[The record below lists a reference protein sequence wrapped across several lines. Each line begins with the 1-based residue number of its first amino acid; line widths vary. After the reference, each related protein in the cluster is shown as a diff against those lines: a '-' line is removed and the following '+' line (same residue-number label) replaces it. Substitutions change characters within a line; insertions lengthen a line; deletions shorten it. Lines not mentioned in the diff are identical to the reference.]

1 MSQPLSTL
9 VPVAR
14 SLVDVG
20 VYDAQ
25 EISHLLAQ
33 NVDCIVRWSVPD
45 GKGRPAIVPPSLD
58 RAFSFVDLVS
68 FAVVA
73 ELWGRLVSEVE
84 MRNGVALLM
93 QETGYDKP
101 LAQQQ
106 VIEVL
111 ATCGTSLIA
120 NLGGGWFDI
129 GKGGQGAFE
138 EVLLVYLKAISYD
151 DLGVAQRW
159 RPAPLVVLDPRVQ
172 AGTPCIEG
180 TRIPTQVVATMLDTD
195 SAETVGEEL
204 DLTVEQVHAAA
215 NFEAALAEGRG
226 LAA

>member
-1 MSQPLSTL
+1 
-9 VPVAR
+9 
-14 SLVDVG
+14 
-20 VYDAQ
+20 
-25 EISHLLAQ
+25 
-33 NVDCIVRWSVPD
+33 
-45 GKGRPAIVPPSLD
+45 
-58 RAFSFVDLVS
+58 
-68 FAVVA
+68 
-73 ELWGRLVSEVE
+73 
-84 MRNGVALLM
+84 
-93 QETGYDKP
+93 
-101 LAQQQ
+101 
-106 VIEVL
+106 
-111 ATCGTSLIA
+111 
-120 NLGGGWFDI
+120 
-129 GKGGQGAFE
+129 
-138 EVLLVYLKAISYD
+138 VYLKAISYD